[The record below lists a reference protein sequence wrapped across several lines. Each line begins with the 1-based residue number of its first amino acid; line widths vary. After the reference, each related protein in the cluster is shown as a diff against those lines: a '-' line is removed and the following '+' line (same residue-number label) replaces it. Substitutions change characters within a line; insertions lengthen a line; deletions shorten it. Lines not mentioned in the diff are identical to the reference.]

1 MRKLIWLMHTSVD
14 GFVAG
19 PNGELD
25 WAGANMDDE
34 LWQDVWG
41 LLGTVDVALFGRR
54 TYQDFENYWPAVG
67 KNTSSAK
74 NELDF
79 SRWIDKTAK
88 SVASTTLKK
97 LDWGNSTLLN
107 DDVAVG
113 VSKMKGQPGNNV
125 LMFGSPGLASHLM
138 RANLIDELRIDV
150 HPITLGTGRPLFNDL
165 PGRRKLRLIQV
176 RTFKSGVVGLRYD
189 LA

>member
-1 MRKLIWLMHTSVD
+1 MRKVIWLMHTSVD

-19 PNGELD
+19 PSGELD

-41 LLGTVDVALFGRR
+41 LLGSVDTVLFGHR

-67 KNTSSAK
+67 ENSSSAK

-88 SVASTTLKK
+88 TVASTTLKT
-97 LDWGNSTLLN
+97 LHWENSTLLN
-107 DDVAVG
+107 DNVAEG
-113 VSKMKGQPGNNV
+113 VSRMKEGRGNNL
-125 LMFGSPGLASHLM
+125 LMFGSPGLASYLM
-138 RANLIDELRIDV
+138 RANLIDELRINV
-150 HPITLGTGRPLFNDL
+150 HPLTLGTGRPLFNEV
-165 PGRRKLRLIQV
+165 PGRRKLRLVQA

-189 LA
+189 VA

>member
-1 MRKLIWLMHTSVD
+1 MRKVIWLMHTSVD
-14 GFVAG
+14 GCVAG

-34 LWQDVWG
+34 LWQDVWD
-41 LLGTVDVALFGRR
+41 LLGTVDTALFGRR

-67 KNTSSAK
+67 RNSSSAK

-88 SVASTTLKK
+88 TVASTTLKK
-97 LDWGNSTLLN
+97 LEWGNSTLLN
-107 DDVAVG
+107 DNVAES
-113 VSKMKGQPGNNV
+113 VSRMKRQPGSNL
-125 LMFGSPGLASHLM
+125 LMFGSPGLASNLM

-150 HPITLGTGRPLFNDL
+150 HPLTLGMGRHLFSDV
-165 PGRRKLRLIQV
+165 PGRRKLKLVQA

-189 LA
+189 MW